1 MTLLAST
8 GLGSDQL
15 LVFWA
20 SLVALLAVAQG
31 LGALARRLGQPSVVG
46 ELAAGIVLG
55 PSVLGAAAPGVHDW
69 MFPEDALQHGLLLA
83 VSWIGVVLLLVGTG
97 FETDLK
103 LLRRLGRAS
112 AGVTTGSLVVPLAG
126 GALLGWLLPQVFV
139 GDASSRSSFVLF
151 IAVALAISALPVIA
165 KVLYDLQ
172 LLRRDLGQITI
183 AAGMTNDLVGWV
195 LLGVVA
201 GLASAD
207 GNLLAT
213 LARSIGGLVVFV
225 ALAFTVG
232 RRAVD
237 RVLRRVR
244 ERSTRTS
251 SLVGVIVIIALGAGV
266 VTQWLGVEA
275 VLGAFIAGIVI
286 GQSRYADSHAQGVLE
301 DVTQG
306 VFAPIFFAMAG
317 LSVDLSLLFTPA
329 AALWTIVIIGMAAL
343 TKFVGAYVGGRVGG
357 LSANHSAAL
366 GAALN
371 ARGALEIVVATIGLN
386 LGVLTDTSYA
396 AIVVMALV
404 TSLAAGPAL
413 KALLRSERINDTES
427 ARLAREALL
436 ADSVLAASSAL
447 LPTRGGTNSIPAA
460 RILDAILQP
469 GSYVTMLTVH
479 GSADDTA
486 GRQGAA
492 AVGALTSLIRRQ
504 TVNWLDRVDDDAAA
518 AIEAEA
524 RLGYGLM
531 ALGMTHG
538 VGGSG
543 MSPTLE
549 RIIARSRVPVLLI
562 SRSPVTVSMEPPIRH
577 IAVPSTG
584 TRSGRAAQDVAFALA
599 EQVQAQA
606 HAIHVVA
613 TPAPPG
619 LDPAGLA
626 SLTSGDEMLAR
637 SADIAA
643 GFGQTATL
651 HRVHGTMLGQELL
664 RHAQRVE
671 ADTIVA
677 GVDLHTSGD
686 RAFIGYDAEYL
697 LGHAS
702 QTVALVLL
710 PS

>member
-1 MTLLAST
+1 MTLLASA
-8 GLGSDQL
+8 GLSSDQL

-20 SLVALLAVAQG
+20 ALVALLAVAHG

-55 PSVLGAAAPGVHDW
+55 PSVLGAAAPEVHAW
-69 MFPEDALQHGLLLA
+69 LFPEDAVQYALLLA

-103 LLRRLGRAS
+103 LLRRLGRPS

-139 GDASSRSSFVLF
+139 GDASSRTSFVLF
-151 IAVALAISALPVIA
+151 IAVALSISALPVIA
-165 KVLYDLQ
+165 KVLFDLQ

-213 LARSIGGLVVFV
+213 LARSIGGLAIFVV
-225 ALAFTVG
+225 LAFTVG

-301 DVTQG
+301 EVTQG
-306 VFAPIFFAMAG
+306 VFAPIFFATAG

-329 AALWTIVIIGMAAL
+329 AALWTIVIIVMAAL
-343 TKFVGAYVGGRVGG
+343 TKFVGAYIGGRAGG

-386 LGVLTDTSYA
+386 LGVLNDTSYA

-413 KALLRSERINDTES
+413 KALLRGERIDDTES

-436 ADSVLAASSAL
+436 ADSVLGASSAL

-479 GSADDTA
+479 GSVDDTA
-486 GRQGAA
+486 SRQAAA
-492 AVGALTSLIRRQ
+492 AVGALTSLIRRH
-504 TVNWLDRVDDDAAA
+504 TVNWHDRVDDDPAA

-543 MSPTLE
+543 MSPILE

-562 SRSPVTVSMEPPIRH
+562 SRSPAAVSVEPPIRH

-599 EQVQAQA
+599 EQVHAQA

-651 HRVHGTMLGQELL
+651 HRAHGTMLGQELL
-664 RHAQRVE
+664 RHAQRVD
-671 ADTIVA
+671 ADMIVA

>member
-1 MTLLAST
+1 MTLLASV
-8 GLGSDQL
+8 GLSSDQL

-20 SLVALLAVAQG
+20 SLVALLGVAHG
-31 LGALARRLGQPSVVG
+31 LGALARRMGQPSVVG
-46 ELAAGIVLG
+46 ELAAGIALG
-55 PSVLGAAAPGVHDW
+55 PSVLGVVAPGAHAW
-69 MFPEDALQHGLLLA
+69 LFPEDAVQNGLLLA

-112 AGVTTGSLVVPLAG
+112 AGVATGSLIVPLAG
-126 GALLGWLLPQVFV
+126 GALLGWLLPQGFV
-139 GDASSRSSFVLF
+139 GDTGSRSSFVLF
-151 IAVALAISALPVIA
+151 IAVALSISALPVIA
-165 KVLYDLQ
+165 KVLYDLR
-172 LLRRDLGQITI
+172 LMRRDLGQITI

-207 GNLLAT
+207 GALVAT
-213 LARSIGGLVVFV
+213 LARSIGGLIVFV
-225 ALAFTVG
+225 VLAFTVG
-232 RRAVD
+232 RRAID

-244 ERSTRTS
+244 ERSTRAS
-251 SLVGVIVIIALGAGV
+251 ALVGVIAIIALGAGV
-266 VTQWLGVEA
+266 ITQWLGVEA

-286 GQSRYADSHAQGVLE
+286 GQSRYADTHAQGVLE
-301 DVTQG
+301 DVTQSI
-306 VFAPIFFAMAG
+306 FAPIFFATAG
-317 LSVDLSLLFTPA
+317 LSVDLSLLFTPTG
-329 AALWTIVIIGMAAL
+329 ALWTVVIIAMAAA
-343 TKFVGAYVGGRVGG
+343 TKFAGAYIGGRAGG
-357 LSANHSAAL
+357 LSATHSAAL

-413 KALLRSERINDTES
+413 KALLRGERIGDTES

-436 ADSVLAASSAL
+436 ADSVVGATSAL

-469 GSYVTMLTVH
+469 GSYLTMLTVH
-479 GSADDTA
+479 GSADDA
-486 GRQGAA
+486 ARRQGAA
-492 AVGALTSLIRRQ
+492 AVGALRSLIRRQ
-504 TVNWLDRVDDDAAA
+504 TVNWIDRIDEDAAA
-518 AIEAEA
+518 AIDAEA

-538 VGGSG
+538 IGGSG
-543 MSPTLE
+543 MSETLE
-549 RIIARSRVPVLLI
+549 RIIARSTVPVLLI
-562 SRSPVTVSMEPPIRH
+562 SRSPAAVSMEPPIRH

-584 TRSGRAAQDVAFALA
+584 TRCGRAAQDVAFALA
-599 EQVQAQA
+599 EQMQAQA

-619 LDPAGLA
+619 LDPAGPA

-643 GFGQTATL
+643 RFGQTATL
-651 HRVHGTMLGQELL
+651 HRTHGTMLGQELL
-664 RHAQRVE
+664 RHAERVQ
-671 ADTIVA
+671 ADMVVA

-697 LGHAS
+697 IGHAN
-702 QTVALVLL
+702 QTVALILF
-710 PS
+710 PQ